1 MQCME
6 GGMDLVLAD
15 AYLCALSRFVP
26 LEEAWLWQRRWQ
38 GRLLADAASATA
50 HLGARPRLPELLL
63 LLEHPA
69 CYSLGR
75 GASEAFLHFDPQR
88 PPAPLHR
95 LDRGGEVT
103 HHLPGQLVAY
113 PVLDLQRHRC
123 DLHWYLRQLE
133 GVVLDLLKVLGL
145 AGERRPGL
153 TGVWCQGAKV
163 AAIGVGARRW
173 VTQHGLALNVNCD
186 LTGFGAIQPCGLNLP
201 VGRLAQWR
209 PELTVAA
216 LRAPLAQAFASRFN
230 WGLIEPIGEQT
241 LATVMAADGATD
253 GPGLGAL
260 GR

>member
-1 MQCME
+1 
-6 GGMDLVLAD
+6 MDVRLVID
-15 AYLCALSRFVP
+15 NQDFPWVKRV
-26 LEEAWLWQRRWQ
+26 
-38 GRLLADAASATA
+38 D
-50 HLGARPRLPELLL
+50 
-63 LLEHPA
+63 
-69 CYSLGR
+69 
-75 GASEAFLHFDPQR
+75 
-88 PPAPLHR
+88 
-95 LDRGGEVT
+95 

-133 GVVLDLLKVLGL
+133 GVVLDLLEVLGL
-145 AGERRPGL
+145 EGERRPGL
-153 TGVWCQGAKV
+153 TGVWCQGAKL

-173 VTQHGLALNVNCD
+173 VTQHGLALNVNCE

-230 WGLIEPIGEQT
+230 WGVIEPICEQT
-241 LATVMAADGATD
+241 LATVMAADGSTD

-260 GR
+260 VAGTSV